1 MDVIALFVTDP
12 QSPLLEEPG
21 EDPLDDAAVFSQ
33 SASMGGVSFCNLRN
47 DPLGS
52 QGFANFFLGI
62 VSPIR
67 IQLSWPFAPSTARAL
82 DGRDR
87 IHQWNRQLGV
97 MDIGSGMDHR
107 ERDPFAIADE
117 MPFRAVFPTIR
128 GIGASF
134 RPPKIARTELLSTTA
149 LDQSIRSA
157 KPNSSSK
164 TCQTFCQTPETCQ
177 SRSRRQQV
185 MPLPHPSSGGSN
197 SQAVLVRATN
207 KMPVRANRSD
217 TRGRPP
223 LGRGFSGGRRG
234 LILSHK
240 PSGSKGLAIAGP
252 P

>member
-1 MDVIALFVTDP
+1 MDVIALFVTYP

-21 EDPLDDAAVFSQ
+21 EDALDDAAVFSQ
-33 SASMGGVSFCNLRN
+33 SASMGGVSLCYLRN

-52 QGFANFFLGI
+52 QGSANLFLGI
-62 VSPIR
+62 VGPVG
-67 IQLSWPFAPSTARAL
+67 IQLSWLFAPSTARAL
-82 DGRDR
+82 DGWDR
-87 IHQWNRQLGV
+87 IHQWNRQLGI
-97 MDIGSGMDHR
+97 MDICSGLDHR

-134 RPPKIARTELLSTTA
+134 RPPKRARTELLSTTA

-157 KPNSSSK
+157 NPSSSSK

-197 SQAVLVRATN
+197 SQAVPVRAT
-207 KMPVRANRSD
+207 KRMPVRANRSE

-223 LGRGFSGGRRG
+223 LGLAFSGGRRG

-240 PSGSKGLAIAGP
+240 PSGSKGLAISGP